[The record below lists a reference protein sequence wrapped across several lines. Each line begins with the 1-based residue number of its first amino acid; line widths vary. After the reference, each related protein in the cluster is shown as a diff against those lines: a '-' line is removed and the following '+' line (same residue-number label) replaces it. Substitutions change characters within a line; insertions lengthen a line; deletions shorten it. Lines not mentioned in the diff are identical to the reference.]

1 MPVKPVNLQTLQ
13 KRFQT
18 LILLFETQFIAFQI
32 VSLNLV
38 AADGIVLFVRRF
50 CLALHFCHSTV
61 TSQR

>member
-1 MPVKPVNLQTLQ
+1 MPVKPGNLQTLQ

-38 AADGIVLFVRRF
+38 AADGIVLFVWHF
-50 CLALHFCHSTV
+50 CLALHFCHSAI